1 MLNDFEKKVLKNLL
15 ELNAFSKAEISSLGV
30 AVSGGADSISLL
42 TAISQISLEFPL
54 QIKVITVNH
63 FIRPENE
70 TCGDVD
76 FVKSYCEKLSRNG
89 INLDFFVS
97 ELKKG
102 EVFEVAKNRNCGIEE
117 SARFL
122 RYQKFDEFIKKNN
135 LKYLCLAHNQ
145 NDQIETL
152 VMRFL
157 QGSSANYGIRSQR
170 KNYIRPLLNISRSE
184 IESYL
189 NEKNIL
195 WRTDSTNF
203 DTNYLRNKIRL
214 KVIPFF
220 NEEFPGW
227 QNAVLKGG
235 EKQLEQNDFINQIIE
250 KISINFVENSS
261 QKCVKILSDDFFSFP
276 KGFQIQILLKMC
288 NLCGFENRIPFVFLS
303 DVIKDFSQ
311 GKECKK
317 YYDDLEI
324 SYKKNIIFVKKY
336 VKNETDLCFFDI
348 IKKSGSYEFPFGKIE
363 FLPLED
369 SFYKIILNGIDVN
382 AKVQL
387 PVCVR
392 NSKIGDVVLDSYKN
406 YKKVSDVFSD
416 WKVSETERC
425 FIPIIQDLS
434 KNQNILCILGC
445 SKGFNNW
452 IVKITS

>member
-15 ELNAFSKAEISSLGV
+15 ELNAFRKTENSSLGV

-42 TAISQISLEFPL
+42 TAISQISLQFPL

-63 FIRPENE
+63 FVRPESE

-76 FVKSYCEKLSRNG
+76 FVKSYCEKLSKNG
-89 INLDFFVS
+89 INLELFIS
-97 ELKKG
+97 ELKRG
-102 EVFEVAKNRNCGIEE
+102 EVFEVAENRNCGIEE

-184 IESYL
+184 IETYL
-189 NEKNIL
+189 KEKNIL

-220 NEEFPGW
+220 NKEFPGW

-235 EKQLEQNDFINQIIE
+235 EKQLEQNDFINQILE
-250 KISINFVENSS
+250 KVPINFVEDFS
-261 QKCVKILSDDFFSFP
+261 QKCVKILDDDFFSFP
-276 KGFQIQILLKMC
+276 KGLQIQILLKMC

-303 DVIKDFSQ
+303 DVVKDFSQ
-311 GKECKK
+311 KKECKK
-317 YYDDLEI
+317 YYDVLEI

-348 IKKSGSYEFPFGKIE
+348 IKKSGTYEFPFGKIE

-369 SFYKIILNGIDVN
+369 SFYKIILNRIDVN

-392 NSKIGDVVLDSYKN
+392 NARIGDVVLDSYKN

-416 WKVSETERC
+416 WKVSETERS
-425 FIPIIQDLS
+425 FIPIIQDLR

-445 SKGFNNW
+445 TKGFNNW
-452 IVKITS
+452 IVRNPK